1 MKKIIFILLFIIG
14 ILFQIR
20 AESSISTD
28 KQFRDSIFQTVKFE
42 SNDTLRS
49 KILRN
54 AFQQYMGKDIALD
67 SWTQLLRYPDKK
79 GYMKKSYTSF
89 LITAV
94 TMNSGL
100 KRLRWND
107 VF

>member
-1 MKKIIFILLFIIG
+1 MKKIIFTLLFVIG

-54 AFQQYMGKDIALD
+54 AFQQYMGKDIALEFLD
-67 SWTQLLRYPDKK
+67 SALALSRQK
-79 GYMKKSYTSF
+79 GIHEEELYVL

>member
-54 AFQQYMGKDIALD
+54 AFQQYMGL
-67 SWTQLLRYPDKK
+67 S
-79 GYMKKSYTSF
+79 
-89 LITAV
+89 LIHI
-94 TMNSGL
+94 
-100 KRLRWND
+100 
-107 VF
+107 